1 MEAIIKQGALHM
13 QQQHKFG
20 KKWKKIWVL
29 LYGESNCSVARL
41 EYFDFKEGMSLTE
54 RQSTKKTE
62 SKRVIK
68 LSDCIRI
75 TDAPGESCPSD
86 CRSFH
91 LETIEKLFVFAVECS
106 EYDDWNK
113 SLCEMAFPMHWNEWP
128 GLCKSES
135 TQRSKKTKNNSVEME
150 ENTLYSTHKAVTEFR
165 VTVRKTEAAERCHLQ
180 GMFLLAVEEDSLE
193 LKDLKSGEVLYT
205 WPYRYLR
212 RFGRDKVTF
221 SFEAGRRCASGEG
234 NFEFETR
241 QANGI
246 FQIIESAIK
255 VVRQAFR
262 EEKQLSGDVENDP
275 PLSSRP
281 AHEDE
286 EEGTL
291 SEIDEGQ
298 QSAKV
303 KNEMLNATLPS
314 LRCLSLESSS
324 DPSTRPASTMPRKAG
339 AKGQQMHSMTIY
351 GMAKGNQPDPPDMQS
366 TYSEVRDV
374 IHKHNARAN
383 IKMATG
389 RKTQEGK
396 DAVESEYAIPFDAIA
411 QTLCLPPLVRLPS
424 NQPDNTSEMAFSTF
438 LPTKREDPLYD
449 TIDDS
454 SFGRK
459 GKAALPLPKDHI
471 YDEPEGSDVPSVYDY
486 PVEVKGHAW
495 KIQGRQ
501 CDPRG
506 HEYPYNPHTDD
517 YAVPKTAKQGGS
529 QRRSGDRASQR
540 DSGCVD
546 SEYDNILFK
555 KVEKKG
561 T

>member
-1 MEAIIKQGALHM
+1 MEAVIKQGVLHM
-13 QQQHKFG
+13 QQQQKFG
-20 KKWKKIWVL
+20 KKWRKIWVL
-29 LYGESNCSVARL
+29 LYGESTCSVARL

-54 RQSTKKTE
+54 RQSTKKLE
-62 SKRVIK
+62 SKKVIK

-75 TDAPGESCPSD
+75 TDATGESCPSD

-113 SLCEMAFPMHWNEWP
+113 ILCEMAFPMHWNEWP
-128 GLCKSES
+128 GLSKSDS
-135 TQRSKKTKNNSVEME
+135 TLRSKTTKSNSVEME

-205 WPYRYLR
+205 WPYRFLR

-255 VVRQAFR
+255 IVRQGFR

-281 AHEDE
+281 VHEDE

-298 QSAKV
+298 QSAKL
-303 KNEMLNATLPS
+303 KNEMLNATLPP
-314 LRCLSLESSS
+314 LRGLSLESSS
-324 DPSTRPASTMPRKAG
+324 DPGTKSASTMPRKSG

-351 GMAKGNQPDPPDMQS
+351 SGAKVNQPEPLDMPS

-383 IKMATG
+383 IKKATG

-411 QTLCLPPLVRLPS
+411 QNLCLPSLVRLSS
-424 NQPDNTSEMAFSTF
+424 NQQDTTSEMAFSTF
-438 LPTKREDPLYD
+438 LPKKREDPLYD

-454 SFGRK
+454 GFGRK
-459 GKAALPLPKDHI
+459 GKSALPLPKDHI

-486 PVEVKGHAW
+486 PEEVKGHAW
-495 KIQGRQ
+495 KVQGRQ

-529 QRRSGDRASQR
+529 QRRPGDRASQR
-540 DSGCVD
+540 DSGCVG